1 MVADLTGVGR
11 MRGNKFRGSYRFR
24 RLAVRLRA
32 NDGSAIIEF
41 AFIAPIF
48 FLLLFAI
55 LEIGVIFFAQSTL
68 QHATDNLGR
77 MIRTGQVQGAALTQS
92 AVRQLVCNDIAG
104 LIPCDTNLYV
114 DVESFSGFGGV
125 IFSPPVDPNGNIIPL
140 NNFQTGTACSV
151 VLVRTFYAWTV
162 FTPLLTPF
170 LVNVA
175 GNNHLLYA
183 SAAFRNEPFTT
194 GISGC

>member
-1 MVADLTGVGR
+1 MVADLTGVR
-11 MRGNKFRGSYRFR
+11 RVNVDMLRKTDRFR
-24 RLAVRLRA
+24 RLTARLRA

-41 AFIAPIF
+41 AMLAPIF
-48 FLLLFAI
+48 FMLLFAI

-68 QHATDNLGR
+68 QHATNNLGR
-77 MIRTGQVQGAALTQS
+77 LIRTGQVQGQALTQS
-92 AVRQLVCNDIAG
+92 QVRQLVCDDIAG

-114 DVESFSGFGGV
+114 DVESFTGFGGV
-125 IFSPPVDPNGNIIPL
+125 VWSPPTDPNGNIIPL
-140 NNFQTGTACSV
+140 NNFQTGAACSV

-183 SAAFRNEPFTT
+183 SSAFRNEPFTT